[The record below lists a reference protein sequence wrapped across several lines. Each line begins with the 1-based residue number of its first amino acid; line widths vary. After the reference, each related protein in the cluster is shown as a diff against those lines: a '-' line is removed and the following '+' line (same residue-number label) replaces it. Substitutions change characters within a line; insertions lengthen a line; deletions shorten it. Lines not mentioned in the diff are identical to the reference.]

1 MSRGDRLYALAA
13 ELSAALSASG
23 SSLSCAESCTGGLA
37 SAAVTDIPGSSAFF
51 LGGVV
56 AYSNAAKERLLG
68 VPVAVLGAHGAVS
81 AETAAAMAE
90 GAAAAFRSDYAFSI
104 TGVAG
109 PGGGSA
115 EKPVGT
121 VWFGFRS
128 PASTESVPLLFSGD
142 RQAVRNAAAEYALFR
157 MASIVR
163 STIQLDNSREAGVS
177 FP

>member
-1 MSRGDRLYALAA
+1 VSLGSRLVDLAA
-13 ELSAALSASG
+13 ELASALNASG

-37 SAAVTDIPGSSAFF
+37 AATITEIPGSSAFF
-51 LGGVV
+51 LGGLV

-68 VPVAVLGAHGAVS
+68 VPAAVIGARGAVS
-81 AETAAAMAE
+81 RETAEAMAE
-90 GAAAAFRSDYAFSI
+90 GAAAAFGSDYAFSI

-128 PASTESVPLLFSGD
+128 PAHTESASALFNGD
-142 RQAVRNAAAEYALFR
+142 RRAVRDAAAEYALAR
-157 MASIVR
+157 MAAIASAA
-163 STIQLDNSREAGVS
+163 TADKGPYDPA
-177 FP
+177 